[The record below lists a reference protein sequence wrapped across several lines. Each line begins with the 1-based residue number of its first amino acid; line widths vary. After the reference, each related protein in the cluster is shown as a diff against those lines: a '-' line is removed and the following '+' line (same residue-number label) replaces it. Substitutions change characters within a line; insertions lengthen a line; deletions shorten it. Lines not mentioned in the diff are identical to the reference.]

1 MDAEF
6 VIGKVPKVIKIER
19 IHASPVSGV
28 TDDGEEV
35 VEDNL
40 HLELRNVGKKTLS
53 FIDCT
58 ISYKD
63 KKGATLGKDSDGS
76 FDECK
81 PKETYKFS
89 IPFFVPEDARHNSD
103 AERKHIRENIYM
115 VSRFIGTIWFYQISK
130 WVMYITNRSTLD
142 GSLRLRRTVTAC
154 ELNRYVLRRQ
164 YG

>member
-89 IPFFVPEDARHNSD
+89 IPFFVPEETVTKTLDIIVTQK
-103 AERKHIRENIYM
+103 E
-115 VSRFIGTIWFYQISK
+115 
-130 WVMYITNRSTLD
+130 STLERIFIWLV
-142 GSLRLRRTVTAC
+142 GLSALYGFI
-154 ELNRYVLRRQ
+154 RYLS
-164 YG
+164 G